1 MEDNIFFS
9 CGNII
14 LIPSKI
20 LSNYPRF
27 SWMSE
32 YFKKIKQG
40 VVVLISN
47 TTASLETIDIVNIIA
62 YAALEFKKKKIKIIT
77 LVTTN
82 TLIQDPEILLQ
93 VLTRLVDFIKQTFYR
108 SIVRKVDIS
117 DVYQINFYIAQNF
130 TPVPEKNTSTK
141 VYLMYTSDYDQ
152 NTTTIS
158 NNIVFNTEINAQLIK
173 FPTTLAKKLSLFVQL
188 NYEVGGN
195 ICIDSI
201 EHINAEDVLV
211 LGLKPDRVVK
221 GDFANVSFPFEDF
234 TPFSFHTH
242 PDITI
247 VIGNTQR
254 YISWPSGLDIRAI
267 LTSFLYKQN
276 LLAHFVVTSEGIW
289 VIYVTVAFQ
298 KFLSNLAVLYKN
310 DLSDIIN
317 NIGDVYATV
326 EKYRITNF
334 IDPIHRNDIKKDFI
348 EKSNTLTIKDLTSVQ
363 EKHYNGD
370 NFLLFKLRLLTWK
383 SLKKDKILK
392 LPYFVAPEA
401 GLSAKLSSTCHI

>member
-1 MEDNIFFS
+1 M
-9 CGNII
+9 
-14 LIPSKI
+14 
-20 LSNYPRF
+20 
-27 SWMSE
+27 
-32 YFKKIKQG
+32 
-40 VVVLISN
+40 
-47 TTASLETIDIVNIIA
+47 
-62 YAALEFKKKKIKIIT
+62 
-77 LVTTN
+77 
-82 TLIQDPEILLQ
+82 
-93 VLTRLVDFIKQTFYR
+93 LTRLVDFIKQTFYR

>member
-1 MEDNIFFS
+1 MEDYVFFS
-9 CGNII
+9 CENII
-14 LIPSKI
+14 VIPSNI
-20 LSNYPRF
+20 ISNYPRL

-32 YFKKIKQG
+32 YFNNSKPG
-40 VVVLISN
+40 VVVLICD
-47 TTASLETIDIVNIIA
+47 TPVTRETIDNVNIIA
-62 YAALEFKKKKIKIIT
+62 YTALEFKKKKIKIIT
-77 LVTTN
+77 LGTTN
-82 TLIQDPEILLQ
+82 VIQSPDILLE
-93 VLTRLVDFIKQTFYR
+93 VLTRLVNFIKKTFYK
-108 SIVRKVDIS
+108 SIVTKVHIS
-117 DVYQINFYIAQNF
+117 DVYQINFYIAHNF

-152 NTTTIS
+152 NATRIV
-158 NNIVFNTEINAQLIK
+158 NNIVLNTEINAQLIK

-201 EHINAEDVLV
+201 EHINTEDVLI
-211 LGLKPDRVVK
+211 LGLKTDRVVK
-221 GDFANVSFPFEDF
+221 GELDNVSFPLEYF

-247 VIGNTQR
+247 VVENTQR
-254 YISWPSGLDIRAI
+254 YISWPSGLDIKNI
-267 LTSFLYKQN
+267 LFSFLYKKN
-276 LLAHFVVTSEGIW
+276 VLAHFVVTAEGIW

-298 KFLSNLAVLYKN
+298 KFLSNLAAFYKN

-317 NIGDVYATV
+317 NIGDVYHKV
-326 EKYRITNF
+326 EKYRISNF
-334 IDPIHRNDIKKDFI
+334 IDPIHRNDIKKDFV
-348 EKSNTLTIKDLTSVQ
+348 EKSNTLTIKDLNSVQ

-370 NFLLFKLRLLTWK
+370 NFFLFKLRLLTWE

-401 GLSAKLSSTCHI
+401 GLPAKLSSTCHF